1 MRPPLRGRDVVDI
14 AVEVF
19 GELAGVLHG
28 DVERHS
34 LLLANDRDHVGVDRV
49 AGAIEPLD
57 EFDDSPLVAILL
69 RLAAGGVGEDDLHAR
84 VEEGE
89 FLEAAG
95 EDIEG
100 ELRRRE
106 NLRIG
111 LEGRLC
117 AGAGGGADVAH
128 RARDD
133 AAFILL
139 LPEVAVTRD
148 LHLAPFREEVHDRD
162 ADAMEATGGLVGPLL
177 KLASELQDRHHPLE
191 GRDFSVHLLGELGM
205 LLHGNAAAVVLDGNT
220 PVDVH
225 HHGHALGVVGHALVD
240 RVVDDFVDEVVEAAG
255 GVVAD
260 VHAEPFADVLAV
272 GKMEQILGC
281 VSGCAGLVSHGKAP
295 PGMTGLGLSAG
306 RLRAA
311 SIQGWTVVLQR
322 DRSVR
327 KGGGSGCR

>member
-28 DVERHS
+28 DVERDS
-34 LLLANDRDHVGVDRV
+34 LLLADDRDHVGVDRV

-57 EFDDSPLVAILL
+57 EFNDPPLVEILL

-111 LEGRLC
+111 LEGRLR
-117 AGAGGGADVAH
+117 AGAGGGADVADQ
-128 RARDD
+128 ARGD
-133 AAFILL
+133 AALVLL
-139 LPEVAVTRD
+139 LPEVAATRD
-148 LHLAPFREEVHDRD
+148 LHLAPFGEEVHHRD
-162 ADAMEATGGLVGPLL
+162 ADAMEAARGLVGALL
-177 KLASELQDRHHPLE
+177 ELASEFQDRHHPLE
-191 GRDFSVHLLGELGM
+191 GRHFTVHLLGELRM
-205 LLHGNAAAVVLDGNT
+205 LLHGDAAAVVLDGDT

-225 HHGHALGVVGHALVD
+225 HHAHALGVVGHALVD
-240 RVVDDFVDEVVEAAG
+240 RVVDDLVDEVVEAAG
-255 GVVAD
+255 GVVTD
-260 VHAEPFADVLAV
+260 VHAEPFANMIAV

-306 RLRAA
+306 RLRPA
-311 SIQGWTVVLQR
+311 SIQGWTVVQR

-327 KGGGSGCR
+327 KGGGSECR